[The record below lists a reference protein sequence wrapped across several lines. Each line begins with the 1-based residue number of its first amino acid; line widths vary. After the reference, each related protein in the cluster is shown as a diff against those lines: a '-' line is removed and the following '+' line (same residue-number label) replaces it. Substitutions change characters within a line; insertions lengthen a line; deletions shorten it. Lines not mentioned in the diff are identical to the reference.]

1 MVLMKTEFGAMRTHE
16 INALNGDLYT
26 TSARPYENA
35 TDDETPN
42 PEEGDRSCDPDR
54 YACYLLCH
62 QYDLYRRIFQR
73 NRFCYRIFT
82 E

>member
-1 MVLMKTEFGAMRTHE
+1 MMVGMVLMKTEFGAMRTHQ

-42 PEEGDRSCDPDR
+42 PRGKV
-54 YACYLLCH
+54 
-62 QYDLYRRIFQR
+62 I
-73 NRFCYRIFT
+73 IV
-82 E
+82 